1 MATGVLPPLKFHCVK
16 SSRYDHKKTM
26 KTHGT
31 RITPWA
37 VVSVVFVAEV
47 TVRNSKEYAAAN
59 DVKELVS

>member
-1 MATGVLPPLKFHCVK
+1 
-16 SSRYDHKKTM
+16 M

-59 DVKELVS
+59 DVKELIS